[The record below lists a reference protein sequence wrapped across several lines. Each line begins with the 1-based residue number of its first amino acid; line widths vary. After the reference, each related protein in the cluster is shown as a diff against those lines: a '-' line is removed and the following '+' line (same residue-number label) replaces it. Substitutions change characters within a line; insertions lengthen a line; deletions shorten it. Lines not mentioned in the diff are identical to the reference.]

1 MFSCFHRPAKLL
13 GPGLL
18 AGFINFWDTQ
28 KSGELAGEEAE
39 RVQAEICVCTQSSTI
54 FGFSD
59 LFISKW
65 PFGGAEVDTWGR
77 HGVGMVKG
85 ERLRSMM
92 VDHMDHGFHA
102 LKSKRIR

>member
-1 MFSCFHRPAKLL
+1 MFSHFSDFTGRRASWPWAFGRIYIFL
-13 GPGLL
+13 
-18 AGFINFWDTQ
+18 DTQ
-28 KSGELAGEEAE
+28 KNRLAGEEAE

-77 HGVGMVKG
+77 HGVVDMVKG
-85 ERLRSMM
+85 ERLR
-92 VDHMDHGFHA
+92 
-102 LKSKRIR
+102 